1 MILGRAL
8 PRGLGALGCARRHP
22 KLTQA
27 AMSLNRSLLALLA
40 ASTLLVQAAHAQT
53 VTPGPVEPGPTFA
66 AECPALESGL
76 DSVARA
82 ALDGGVPGL
91 VIGVARPGAPPLVLA
106 YGVADLEQG
115 TAMEAGSVFRI
126 ASLTKAFTAAAVLRL
141 VADGRLTLDQ
151 RAAELLPDRPWLG
164 DITVEQLLNHTSGL
178 ADYAEDPA
186 GANTRSVAR
195 TSAEMVDWIERLD
208 PLSRFEPGA
217 GWAYS
222 NSNYAVL
229 GLIMEAVSGR
239 PYAEVL
245 HDAVLS
251 PAGLTATAVDDPSDL
266 VAGRVR
272 GYSLLQSRPRTLRN
286 ADWIHPTIPGPAGS
300 LRATAGDVL
309 AWNEALFGGQIIPL
323 AFVERMTQ
331 PGLLSDGRTTRWG
344 MPEAWREG
352 LNSDYAMGVFVAS
365 SPLGPRVWHTG
376 DIDGFASWMAHWP
389 DAGFTAV
396 VLTNADFRSIDA
408 DAIEALVAQ
417 EARCG
422 ETI

>member
-1 MILGRAL
+1 
-8 PRGLGALGCARRHP
+8 
-22 KLTQA
+22 
-27 AMSLNRSLLALLA
+27 MSLNRPLLALLA
-40 ASTLLVQAAHAQT
+40 AATFCLQPASAQPAT
-53 VTPGPVEPGPTFA
+53 PYPTHPGPSRRS
-66 AECPALESGL
+66 ECPALETGL
-76 DSVARA
+76 EAIARA

-91 VIGVARPGAPPLVLA
+91 VIGLARAGEPPLVLA

-115 TAMEAGSVFRI
+115 AAMESGSVFRI

-141 VADGRLTLDQ
+141 VADGRLSLDQ

-164 DITVEQLLNHTSGL
+164 DITVEQLLNHTAGL
-178 ADYAEDPA
+178 SDYAEDPT
-186 GANTRSVAR
+186 GAASRAVAR
-195 TSAEMVDWIERLD
+195 TPTEMVDWIARLE
-208 PLSRFEPGA
+208 PISRFEPGT

-229 GLIMEAVSGR
+229 GLILESVSGR
-239 PYAEVL
+239 PYAELLRDTVL
-245 HDAVLS
+245 A
-251 PAGLTATAVDDPSDL
+251 PAGLTATAVDDPDDL

-272 GYSLLQSRPRTLRN
+272 GYSLLESRPRTLRN

-309 AWNEALFGGQIIPL
+309 AFNEALFGGRIIPL
-323 AFVERMTQ
+323 ALVERMTQ

-344 MPEAWREG
+344 MPQAWREG
-352 LNSDYAMGVFVAS
+352 LNSDYAMGVFVAA
-365 SPLGPRVWHTG
+365 SPMGGRVWHTG

-389 DAGFTAV
+389 EAGFTAV

-417 EARCG
+417 EAHCR
-422 ETI
+422 EAI